1 MAHIEIIVIISLLLH
16 LFWTDIRSWKEK
28 EKKNECETNGTDAAA
43 QCKDMLVAT
52 MPAIC

>member
-16 LFWTDIRSWKEK
+16 FLTDIQSWKEK